1 MIRTTT
7 SQANNQPQQT
17 ALQQLQQLQ
26 QQFQQLHLNQL
37 FAQDPQRFQRFSV
50 ALDSVL
56 FDYSK
61 HRIDAK
67 VLQTLVQFA
76 QQSQLAEWI
85 GRLFSTS
92 TGSEKINYTEQRDA
106 MHWALRLPAIRTP
119 ASSSEQTDTYATL
132 TEQVHTQLERMYALV
147 EKIHAGQY
155 RGATGEVIQDVVN
168 IGVGGSDLGPLMV
181 TQALS
186 GN

>member
-1 MIRTTT
+1 MIRSTM
-7 SQANNQPQQT
+7 PQTQNSIFQNDN
-17 ALQQLQQLQ
+17 ALSQLQQLQ

-85 GRLFSTS
+85 QRLFSTA
-92 TGSEKINYTEQRDA
+92 TGSEKINYTEQREAEERQLAQNQQADNKA
-106 MHWALRLPAIRTP
+106 AALDLLQAKYGAYYDTGSLQRAYSSAETHQERAIIQARINYLT
-119 ASSSEQTDTYATL
+119 TYAKG
-132 TEQVHTQLERMYALV
+132 Y
-147 EKIHAGQY
+147 
-155 RGATGEVIQDVVN
+155 
-168 IGVGGSDLGPLMV
+168 
-181 TQALS
+181 
-186 GN
+186 

>member
-61 HRIDAK
+61 HRIDAN

-85 GRLFSTS
+85 QRLFSMA
-92 TGSEKINYTEQRDA
+92 TGLEKINYTEQRDA

-132 TEQVHTQLERMYALV
+132 TEQVHTQLERMYA
-147 EKIHAGQY
+147 
-155 RGATGEVIQDVVN
+155 
-168 IGVGGSDLGPLMV
+168 
-181 TQALS
+181 
-186 GN
+186 

>member
-7 SQANNQPQQT
+7 SQANEQLQQT

-50 ALDSVL
+50 AFEQLL

-61 HRIDAK
+61 HRVDAQ
-67 VLQTLVQFA
+67 VLEALVNFA

-85 GRLFSTS
+85 QRLFSTA

-106 MHWALRLPAIRTP
+106 MHWALRLPATST
-119 ASSSEQTDTYATL
+119 AACASEQTDAYAAL

-168 IGVGGSDLGPLMV
+168 IGVGG
-181 TQALS
+181 
-186 GN
+186 

>member
-1 MIRTTT
+1 MMGTTT
-7 SQANNQPQQT
+7 SQVNNQPQQT

-106 MHWALRLPAIRTP
+106 MHWA
-119 ASSSEQTDTYATL
+119 
-132 TEQVHTQLERMYALV
+132 
-147 EKIHAGQY
+147 
-155 RGATGEVIQDVVN
+155 
-168 IGVGGSDLGPLMV
+168 
-181 TQALS
+181 
-186 GN
+186 